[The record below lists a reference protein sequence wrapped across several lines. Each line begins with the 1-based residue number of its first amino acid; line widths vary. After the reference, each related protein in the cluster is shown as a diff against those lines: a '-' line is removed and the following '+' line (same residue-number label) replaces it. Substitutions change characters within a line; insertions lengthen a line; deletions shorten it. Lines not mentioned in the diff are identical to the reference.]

1 MTTVISYGIIV
12 PYFQEERKVEKM
24 PLEYS
29 IDVLAALKEA
39 GYSQNSML
47 NNRIFGSGT
56 LTKLRRGEPIQWEI
70 IERICELLNC
80 QPSDF
85 LEYIPEEK

>member
-1 MTTVISYGIIV
+1 MTTGISYGIIV

-39 GYSQNSML
+39 GYSQAFMRKE
-47 NNRIFGSGT
+47 RIFPGSVVT
-56 LTKLRRGEPIQWEI
+56 RIRNNEPIKWVT
-70 IERICELLNC
+70 IEKICELLNC

>member
-1 MTTVISYGIIV
+1 
-12 PYFQEERKVEKM
+12 M

-39 GYSQNSML
+39 GYSQAFMRKE
-47 NNRIFGSGT
+47 RILPGSVVT
-56 LTKLRRGEPIQWEI
+56 RIRNHEPIKWVT
-70 IERICELLNC
+70 IEKICELLNC